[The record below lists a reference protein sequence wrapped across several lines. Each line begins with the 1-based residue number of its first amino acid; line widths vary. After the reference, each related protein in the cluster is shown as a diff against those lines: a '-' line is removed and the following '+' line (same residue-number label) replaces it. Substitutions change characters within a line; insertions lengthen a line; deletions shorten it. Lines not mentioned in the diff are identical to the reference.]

1 MIRVSASYCFGI
13 PAIAAVFSVAG
24 GIAAFAAA
32 SGSAPQPYFVSIKV
46 DEAYMR
52 EGPSDMHRVKWI
64 YRRKGLP
71 LEVIATFDVWRR
83 VRDMDGEVGWMHMA
97 LLTRDRTAVVTGG
110 TGPVAEVR
118 ARDDT
123 TSDVVARAQ
132 PGAIG
137 RLLGCGMLA
146 CQVEFTGAEGWVER
160 ARLWGIHGGEEY

>member
-1 MIRVSASYCFGI
+1 MIRVSASRRVRI
-13 PAIAAVFSVAG
+13 SAVAAVLSIVSG
-24 GIAAFAAA
+24 VAAFGAA
-32 SGSAPQPYFVSIKV
+32 SGPQPYFVSIKV

-97 LLTRDRTAVVTGG
+97 LLTRDRTAVVT
-110 TGPVAEVR
+110 TGPGAEVH

-123 TSDVVARAQ
+123 TSQVVAQAQ
-132 PGAIG
+132 AGAIG
-137 RLLGCGMLA
+137 RLLGCSMLA
-146 CQVEFTGAEGWVER
+146 CEIEFAGAEGWIAR

>member
-1 MIRVSASYCFGI
+1 MIRVPASRRFRI
-13 PAIAAVFSVAG
+13 AAIAAVLSIVGGVA
-24 GIAAFAAA
+24 ALAAA
-32 SGSAPQPYFVSIKV
+32 SAPQPYFVSIKV

-97 LLTRDRTAVVTGG
+97 LLTRDRTAVITE
-110 TGPVAEVR
+110 GPGVEVR

-137 RLLGCGMLA
+137 RLLACGMLT
-146 CQVEFTGAEGWVER
+146 CEVEFAGAEGWVAR